1 MSVET
6 KTPAVAKPA
15 RAMISAERIRRR
27 VRELGKQI
35 SEVYADI
42 ETPLVMVV
50 ILKGATV
57 FAADLLRSL
66 SIPAELEFVSAA
78 SYGSGTSSS
87 GHVRLAHMVE
97 GPLVGRHV
105 LLVEDIIDSG
115 RTVDVI
121 VKRLRRLGPA
131 SLRIAALRRP
141 LSRAAGHLLAVI
153 SNFRD
158 WKKAELHC
166 HLDGAVRTATA
177 EELAT
182 EQGLDLPRP
191 LQMVAPDDC
200 PSQAVY
206 ITYFDA
212 AIAVLQTA
220 AALERAAL
228 ELGIDSAAENIDY
241 LEVRWAPRL
250 HLRSGLTVPEVIAAV
265 LAGLAAAP
273 LRAVAIVCAMRQ
285 HSVED
290 NVALASEA
298 GKFAGRGVV
307 GFDLAGDEVRY
318 PAPPHRPAFEAAR
331 AAGLRLTCHA
341 GEAGEPSTANWK
353 CKAVQT
359 LAEHPLPR
367 LVRAGVRC
375 TISTDSRTVAD
386 ATLSHEFEL
395 AAGMGMSDEELRR
408 CNETA
413 YSARFG

>member
-1 MSVET
+1 M
-6 KTPAVAKPA
+6 
-15 RAMISAERIRRR
+15 
-27 VRELGKQI
+27 
-35 SEVYADI
+35 Y
-42 ETPLVMVV
+42 
-50 ILKGATV
+50 
-57 FAADLLRSL
+57 RSW
-66 SIPAELEFVSAA
+66 
-78 SYGSGTSSS
+78 
-87 GHVRLAHMVE
+87 R
-97 GPLVGRHV
+97 
-105 LLVEDIIDSG
+105 
-115 RTVDVI
+115 
-121 VKRLRRLGPA
+121 
-131 SLRIAALRRP
+131 
-141 LSRAAGHLLAVI
+141 
-153 SNFRD
+153 
-158 WKKAELHC
+158 KAELHC
-166 HLDGAVRTATA
+166 HLDGAVRLSTA

-182 EQGLDLPRP
+182 SQGLDVARP
-191 LQMVAPDDC
+191 LRMVAPPDC

-206 ITYFDA
+206 ISYFDD

-285 HSVED
+285 HAVED
-290 NVALASEA
+290 NVALAREA
-298 GKFAGRGVV
+298 GRFAGRGVV

-318 PAPPHRPAFEAAR
+318 PAAPQRPAFEAAR

-341 GEAGEPSTANWK
+341 GEAGEPSHVEEALNLGVERIAHGVIGARDPRIVERIRSEGVVLDLCPTANWK
-353 CKAVQT
+353 CKAVKT

-386 ATLSHEFEL
+386 TTLSHEFEL

-413 YSARFG
+413 YAARFG